1 MYYIITAGNVDWV
14 CLTADRKVWGTPQ
27 NVVMCLQVV
36 EKAGKGMAN
45 GATITG
51 IVDKK
56 RCL

>member
-1 MYYIITAGNVDWV
+1 VGDMAWV
-14 CLTADRKVWGTPQ
+14 SLVLGRKVWGSAQ